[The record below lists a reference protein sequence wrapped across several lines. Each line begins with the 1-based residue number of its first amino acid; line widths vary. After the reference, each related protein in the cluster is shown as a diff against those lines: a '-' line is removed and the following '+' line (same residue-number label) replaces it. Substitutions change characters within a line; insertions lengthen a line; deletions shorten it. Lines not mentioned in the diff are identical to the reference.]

1 MYSALIQEKA
11 LVASRGLLRD
21 CENFADGSFAAL
33 LNTYLLLIGQS
44 SEIHFFRNEE
54 YRIYYTYCWYAAA
67 MIIIL
72 LIVLNVYYIAFYTE
86 V

>member
-1 MYSALIQEKA
+1 MWKRFQPGEGPTWGPLPWLWK
-11 LVASRGLLRD
+11 
-21 CENFADGSFAAL
+21 FADGSFAAP

-54 YRIYYTYCWYAAA
+54 YRIYCTYCWYAAA
-67 MIIIL
+67 MIIL
-72 LIVLNVYYIAFYTE
+72 LIVMLNVYYTAFYTE